1 MEYLKYFWLPNR
13 CAESF
18 VVRMI
23 DVGSRHIPWQSE
35 HFIVAYTFMYDVP
48 IFYFLNFKARVY
60 ERLKALFLVK

>member
-23 DVGSRHIPWQSE
+23 NVGSRHIPWQSE

-48 IFYFLNFKARVY
+48 IF
-60 ERLKALFLVK
+60 